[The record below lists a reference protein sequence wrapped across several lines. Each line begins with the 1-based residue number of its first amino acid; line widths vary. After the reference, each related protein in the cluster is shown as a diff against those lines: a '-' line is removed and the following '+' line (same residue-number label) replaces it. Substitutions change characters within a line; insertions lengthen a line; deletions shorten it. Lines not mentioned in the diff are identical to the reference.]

1 MAWLGM
7 GAEGRTRPNNWTLEL
22 LIVPTESSI
31 ACCCPLAHPSLPL
44 VSNSNY
50 VETAAAVVRGETKN
64 RRLHWLVDGAKKG
77 GSGLKKQRH
86 INSGGGGGGYG
97 TVRGGPEPRN
107 IACR

>member
-1 MAWLGM
+1 MYIYRRGLANGWHGQGW

-64 RRLHWLVDGAKKG
+64 GRLHGCSSLEPKRVDRA
-77 GSGLKKQRH
+77 
-86 INSGGGGGGYG
+86 
-97 TVRGGPEPRN
+97 
-107 IACR
+107 